1 MTQPII
7 TPFQALELALGR
19 AGSQTALAEICGV
32 SQTAV
37 WKWLRQ
43 TKRAKAECVLAIEQA
58 TGVSRH
64 DLRPDLYPRPIRN
77 DPPSRRS
84 SDPDHYVP
92 ADALQHEIYDYTGG
106 ATL

>member
-1 MTQPII
+1 MTQPTL
-7 TPFQALELALGR
+7 TPFQALQLALDR
-19 AGSQTALAEICGV
+19 AGSQTALADICGL

-77 DPPSRRS
+77 DPPARRS
-84 SDPDHYVP
+84 SDLGLYAPDP
-92 ADALQHEIYDYTGG
+92 AVQHDIYDYTQG